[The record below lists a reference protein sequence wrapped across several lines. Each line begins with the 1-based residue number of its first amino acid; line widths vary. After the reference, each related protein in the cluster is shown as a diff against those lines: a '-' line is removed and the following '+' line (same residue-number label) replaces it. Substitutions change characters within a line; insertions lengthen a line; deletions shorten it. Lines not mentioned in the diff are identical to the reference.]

1 MTIKNVLK
9 HKTYAGLIV
18 HNGVETSGGGE
29 PVQADVE
36 CEPRLEV
43 NS

>member
-18 HNGVETSGGGE
+18 HNGVENNRWWNRCKQMLS
-29 PVQADVE
+29 
-36 CEPRLEV
+36 V
-43 NS
+43 NQG